1 MTEPPFAALWDVDG
15 TLVDTAEL
23 HFDAW
28 CRFAADLA
36 LPFSRA
42 DFAATFGKRNPE
54 IIRQLFD
61 PTASD
66 DQCLDWGERKEV
78 YYRKAAAEKG
88 IQLLPGVAA
97 LLAALADARWLQAV
111 GSSAPRANL
120 TLLFELT
127 DTTQYFSAIISGDDV
142 SRGKPDPE
150 VFLTA
155 ASRLGVPPTRCV
167 VLEDAVAGV
176 QAATAAG
183 MVSVGVTFAGHHS
196 RDSLRAAGAGVV
208 VETLT
213 DLSVT
218 RLASLIVDRM

>member
-1 MTEPPFAALWDVDG
+1 MTVPPFAALWDVDG

-28 CRFAADLA
+28 SRFAADLSF
-36 LPFSRA
+36 PFTRA

-61 PTASD
+61 PAALD
-66 DQCLDWGERKEV
+66 EKCHDWGELKER
-78 YYRKAAAEKG
+78 YYRAAAAEKG
-88 IQLLPGVAA
+88 IELLPGVAR
-97 LLAALADARWLQAV
+97 LLAALAEAGWAQAV
-111 GSSAPRANL
+111 ASSAPRENL

-127 DTTQYFSAIISGDDV
+127 DTTQYFSAIVSGDDV

-150 VFLTA
+150 VFRTA
-155 ASRLGVPPTRCV
+155 AARLGVVSTQCV

-183 MVSVGVTFAGHHS
+183 MVSVGVTLAGHHS
-196 RDSLRAAGAGVV
+196 AEALRAAGAGIVV
-208 VETLT
+208 HSLETVAVGQL
-213 DLSVT
+213 V
-218 RLASLIVDRM
+218 SLIAGRM